1 MMKEL
6 KDALEGGKTVT
17 DIKDKVADTFEEE
30 VQTEEVVET
39 DFSEAS

>member
-6 KDALEGGKTVT
+6 KDALEGGKTVA
-17 DIKDKVADTFEEE
+17 DIKDKVADTFEEK

-39 DFSEAS
+39 NFSEAS